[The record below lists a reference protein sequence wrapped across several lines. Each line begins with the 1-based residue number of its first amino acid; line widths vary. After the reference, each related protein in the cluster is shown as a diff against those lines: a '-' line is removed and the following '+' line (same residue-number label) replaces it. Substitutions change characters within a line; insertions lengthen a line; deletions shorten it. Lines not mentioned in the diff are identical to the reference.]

1 MIPPPPSRSH
11 RFSPPPGWPPPPPGW
26 VPPTVPWDAGPSLPP
41 APENWQWWI
50 GPTPHRAVQQGN
62 SGVTWWRSQTRAGRK
77 LITTA
82 VVFILG
88 ALILPHS
95 SWFLNWHNNLTG
107 GTFDVSQA
115 HSYCSN
121 PLVQAVTVP
130 GSTQANDC
138 ATAADWS
145 TFFTLLLVTGFVL
158 LAIAA
163 YKIYKQHG
171 TGAFKPPAP
180 RSS

>member
-1 MIPPPPSRSH
+1 
-11 RFSPPPGWPPPPPGW
+11 
-26 VPPTVPWDAGPSLPP
+26 
-41 APENWQWWI
+41 
-50 GPTPHRAVQQGN
+50 
-62 SGVTWWRSQTRAGRK
+62 
-77 LITTA
+77 

-145 TFFTLLLVTGFVL
+145 TFFTLLLMTGFVL